1 MPIRSNLAFL
11 AYAAVICSWILVAMA
26 DPKPLS
32 LGQDYYP
39 PESRRR
45 HEEGV
50 CVVKIT
56 VTAQGDIEDPTLTLS
71 TGYPALD
78 EACLAGFRG
87 QHMKPAIRDGKPATI
102 TAEMPVVW
110 KLSSPNELPIRIDTT
125 NPPHIGR
132 KCYPPES
139 VRLQEEG
146 VCVVKVKVTAR
157 GDIQTLGL
165 THSTGF
171 ATLDNSCLDAFIAGG
186 LLPATTN
193 GKAVDSTTELPIA
206 WRLGDLRPSNSADKQ

>member
-1 MPIRSNLAFL
+1 MSIRYRADAYPFL

-56 VTAQGDIEDPTLTLS
+56 VMAQGDVEDPTLTLS

-125 NPPHIGR
+125 NPPRIGR
-132 KCYPPES
+132 KYYPPES

-146 VCVVKVKVTAR
+146 ICPASGRTGSDCRIVKSTRRR
-157 GDIQTLGL
+157 GGRGYDQ
-165 THSTGF
+165 
-171 ATLDNSCLDAFIAGG
+171 AM
-186 LLPATTN
+186 P
-193 GKAVDSTTELPIA
+193 
-206 WRLGDLRPSNSADKQ
+206 RP

>member
-1 MPIRSNLAFL
+1 
-11 AYAAVICSWILVAMA
+11 MA

-56 VTAQGDIEDPTLTLS
+56 VAAQGDIEDPTLTLS

-125 NPPHIGR
+125 NPPRIGR
-132 KCYPPES
+132 KNYPPES

-171 ATLDNSCLDAFIAGG
+171 ATLDSSCLDAFIAGG
-186 LLPATTN
+186 LLPATKN

-206 WRLGDLRPSNSADKQ
+206 WRLGDLRSSNSADKQ